1 MFERGGGALRRFFTR
16 RRSDCGNGGSLT
28 GRCAAWKSVR
38 PTFGNCTNV
47 GAAYN
52 VSMNADGRPSD
63 ESAAPLTALLL
74 AGRREGRDELARTA
88 GYSHKALITVAGVP
102 LIARVLDS
110 LRAVVRIGHVV
121 ISIDDVSVLRN
132 VDAAAGLEVHA
143 SRVTPAASVAD
154 YLRTRPEGGPVLVT
168 TADHALLSA
177 EMLAYFCGE
186 ADDIEADVVVGVVTE
201 SVFRAQYPESRRTF
215 VALKGERLC
224 GANLFLLRTPAAA
237 RAVHF
242 WERAGQFRK
251 RPWRLAS
258 LFGVWN
264 LLRFACGRLDRRTVI
279 DRVSRVIGARVEVVE
294 LPFAEA
300 AIDVDTPDD
309 LETVERILA
318 ARADARAESTRPG
331 GRKIIQGGAH
341 GR

>member
-1 MFERGGGALRRFFTR
+1 MCERGGGALHRFFTR
-16 RRSDCGNGGSLT
+16 CRSDCGNGGSLT

-52 VSMNADGRPSD
+52 AGMNADGRPSD
-63 ESAAPLTALLL
+63 ESAAPPTALLL

-110 LRAVVRIGHVV
+110 LRAVARIGNVV
-121 ISIDDVSVLRN
+121 ISIDDASVLRN

-143 SRVTPAASVAD
+143 SRVSPAASVAD
-154 YLRTRPEGGPVLVT
+154 YLRTRPDVEPILVT

-186 ADDIEADVVVGVVTE
+186 AVDIEADVVVGVVTE

-215 VALKGERLC
+215 VALRASDC
-224 GANLFLLRTPAAA
+224 AA
-237 RAVHF
+237 RICF
-242 WERAGQFRK
+242 CCGP
-251 RPWRLAS
+251 RPRPVWCTSGSAPGNSANVRGGWRVCSAY
-258 LFGVWN
+258 GI
-264 LLRFACGRLDRRTVI
+264 CC
-279 DRVSRVIGARVEVVE
+279 VSRVAGW
-294 LPFAEA
+294 
-300 AIDVDTPDD
+300 T
-309 LETVERILA
+309 
-318 ARADARAESTRPG
+318 G
-331 GRKIIQGGAH
+331 GP
-341 GR
+341 